1 MEITFTNSGPKLF
14 DSYEATYGELTNRIL
29 HFLKI
34 KGDYIIEI
42 NIVDDAE
49 MQIINKT
56 YRGLDK
62 PTDVIS
68 FAFLDDIKTEIRIK
82 GSVPCLL
89 GEIIIS
95 HETAKR
101 QAETYGHSLMREM
114 KFLFTH
120 GMLHLLGYD
129 HQDAE
134 QEKIMFTLQDSILDQ
149 EKNNG

>member
-1 MEITFTNSGPKLF
+1 MEITFTNTGPKSF
-14 DSYEATYGELTNRIL
+14 DDYEQTYGELAARIL
-29 HFLKI
+29 RFLKI
-34 KGDYIIEI
+34 KGEYVIEI
-42 NIVDDAE
+42 NIVGDLEIQA
-49 MQIINKT
+49 INKT
-56 YRGLDK
+56 YRGIDR

-68 FAFLDDIKTEIRIK
+68 FAFLDDVKSEVRIK
-82 GSVPCLL
+82 GKIPRLL

-95 HETAKR
+95 HETAAK
-101 QAETYGHSLMREM
+101 QATAYGHPLTREM